1 MDPTALQSAP
11 LQSAAT
17 LTANTQSAL
26 PANSPIL
33 QSTSGFSMA
42 PPPGFFAPSSVHSLG
57 CSFPLTMAVIPSSA
71 STILTHSRLPS
82 AASIVPTTHLHGAAV
97 VPLLNTHQVISLK
110 LTNNNYLYW
119 RMQMKPYLLGQGV
132 YAFVD
137 GSYPCPALYV
147 ATTETTTPAINSFF
161 LSWKQQDELIM
172 SAFLSSLSTEILY
185 LVDLRQGDDSAS
197 IYLQRAKVLFD
208 ELAAAGRP
216 LSLEDF
222 NFYVFRGLCS
232 DFKDLVTSLSTQADP
247 LSHSDLHS
255 YLLTHE
261 YLNKSSLQST
271 LGSPMIA
278 PLLPTPSHPMASAF
292 LTQRSGFGGS
302 SCHSYRGRGRHR
314 GGWRGYRSGTHG
326 TSGSGWHQTS
336 GSGFQQAKYCSQ
348 FTSQH
353 LQATA
358 NLAFQNS
365 QLTFA
370 GRFPDTGANQHM
382 TPDLS
387 SMTISEPYTGS
398 DQLHVGDGNGLD
410 LITKEVL
417 FSGQSRDGLYVLSES
432 SATSIP
438 EAFLSTSVSST
449 ADVWHRHLGHPSS
462 RKASR
467 LSLGLTGHKTCA
479 PLELVFSDVWGP
491 SLMLSTDG
499 YRYFVIFVDAYTKYI
514 WFFPLAAKSDRT
526 SLPSSSLQTA
536 LPALTLF
543 PTPMTTPSTPSLP
556 LSPTPAYRV
565 VASPP
570 SPCTV
575 IPLSVDSS
583 PVVSPSR
590 SPSSLTSGPSSGSSP
605 GLHLVVDLSNF
616 DLQQSPASVCST
628 FPEHEPLTF
637 KDATQ
642 HLAWHRWV
650 YKIKR
655 RADGSIDRY
664 KARLVAR
671 GFTQQE
677 GINYLETFSPVVK
690 LVTVR
695 LVLTIAVS
703 RGWFIH
709 QLDVHNA
716 FLNGIL
722 LEEVYM
728 EQPPGF
734 SHPTL
739 PSHIFHLHK
748 SIYDLKQAPRAWYTR
763 LSDYLISLG
772 FRASNVDPSLFIY
785 SDGHDLIYLLVYV
798 DDLLLTGNNSTLLRH
813 LITLLNSEF
822 KIRDLGSVHYFLG
835 IEVTKTVMGLMLSQ
849 HKYTLDIIQK
859 AGMSSCKA
867 VDTLASS
874 SSKLLLSSDTQYF
887 DPTRYRQI
895 VGALQYLTF
904 TRPNICYAVNKMLI
918 GLVVLMTENPPVA
931 TWYILAEHL
940 FLGNGTAEI
949 LWIRA
954 LLSDL
959 HFSSAPTTIF
969 WCDNLGATYLS
980 VNPIFHARIKHI
992 EVDYHFVRDQVAKKD
1007 IEVQFISS
1015 KDQLANVL
1023 TKPLPHASFTYFRS
1037 KIHVD
1042 SPPSA

>member
-17 LTANTQSAL
+17 LTTNTQSAL
-26 PANSPIL
+26 PANSPTL
-33 QSTSGFSMA
+33 QSTSGFSMT
-42 PPPGFFAPSSVHSLG
+42 PPPGFFTPSSVHSLG
-57 CSFPLTMAVIPSSA
+57 CSFPLTMAAIPSSA
-71 STILTHSRLPS
+71 LTILTHSGLRS

-97 VPLLNTHQVISLK
+97 VPLSNTHQVISLK

-147 ATTETTTPAINSFF
+147 ATTETAAPAINSFF
-161 LSWKQQDELIM
+161 LSWKQQDQLIM
-172 SAFLSSLSTEILY
+172 SALLSSLSTEILH
-185 LVDLRQGDDSAS
+185 LVVDCHTSYSIWQTLEKSFASPSHSRIMQLHGSFQDLRQGDDSAN

-208 ELAAAGRP
+208 ELVAVGQP
-216 LSLEDF
+216 LFLEDF
-222 NFYVFRGLCS
+222 NLYVFRGLPS
-232 DFKDLVTSLSTQADP
+232 DFKDLVTSLSTRADP
-247 LSHSDLHS
+247 LSYSDLHS

-271 LGSPMIA
+271 LGSPMTA
-278 PLLPTPSHPMASAF
+278 PLLPTPSHPTASAF
-292 LTQRSGFGGS
+292 LAQRSGFGGS
-302 SCHSYRGRGRHR
+302 SDHSYRGRGRHR
-314 GGWRGYRSGTHG
+314 DGWR
-326 TSGSGWHQTS
+326 
-336 GSGFQQAKYCSQ
+336 AKYCSQ

-370 GRFPDTGANQHM
+370 GRFPNTSANQHV

-387 SMTISEPYTGS
+387 SMTSSEPYTGS

-438 EAFLSTSVSST
+438 EAFLSTFVSST

-467 LSLGLTGHKTCA
+467 LSLGFTGHKTCA
-479 PLELVFSDVWGP
+479 PLELVFNDVWGP
-491 SLMLSTDG
+491 SPMLSTDG
-499 YRYFVIFVDAYTKYI
+499 YRYFVIFMDAYTKYG
-514 WFFPLAAKSDRT
+514 D
-526 SLPSSSLQTA
+526 
-536 LPALTLF
+536 
-543 PTPMTTPSTPSLP
+543 
-556 LSPTPAYRV
+556 
-565 VASPP
+565 
-570 SPCTV
+570 
-575 IPLSVDSS
+575 PLSVDSS

-590 SPSSLTSGPSSGSSP
+590 SPSSLTSGPSSGLSP

-616 DLQQSPASVCST
+616 DLQQVSQNPSLLPINSSRSHHITLRPRQPKQAHLSVSQSSSPVRSAQSPASMCSI

-637 KDATQ
+637 KDTTQ
-642 HLAWHRWV
+642 HSAWHRWV

-655 RADGSIDRY
+655 RADGSIDMY

-671 GFTQQE
+671 G
-677 GINYLETFSPVVK
+677 
-690 LVTVR
+690 
-695 LVLTIAVS
+695 
-703 RGWFIH
+703 
-709 QLDVHNA
+709 
-716 FLNGIL
+716 
-722 LEEVYM
+722 
-728 EQPPGF
+728 
-734 SHPTL
+734 
-739 PSHIFHLHK
+739 
-748 SIYDLKQAPRAWYTR
+748 

-772 FRASNVDPSLFIY
+772 FRASNADPSLFIY
-785 SDGHDLIYLLVYV
+785 SDGYDLIYLLVE
-798 DDLLLTGNNSTLLRH
+798 L
-813 LITLLNSEF
+813 
-822 KIRDLGSVHYFLG
+822 
-835 IEVTKTVMGLMLSQ
+835 
-849 HKYTLDIIQK
+849 
-859 AGMSSCKA
+859 GMSSCKV

-887 DPTRYRQI
+887 DPTRTDRLLVLCSISLSLAWIFVILLIKY
-895 VGALQYLTF
+895 VSLC
-904 TRPNICYAVNKMLI
+904 TRLPMVIGPFSKELSGIFKERHLMVYTSLEVPLFPYMVLWMLI
-918 GLVVLMTENPPVA
+918 GKKRTVAHSSTE
-931 TWYILAEHL
+931 AEYKAL
-940 FLGNGTAEI
+940 TDGTTEI

-959 HFSSAPTTIF
+959 HFSSAPTTIL

-980 VNPIFHARIKHI
+980 VNPIFHARTKHV
-992 EVDYHFVRDQVAKKD
+992 EVDYHFVRDRVAKKD
-1007 IEVQFISS
+1007 IEVQFISF
-1015 KDQLANVL
+1015 KDQLAKVL
-1023 TKPLPHASFTYFRS
+1023 IKPLPHASFTYFRS
-1037 KIHVD
+1037 KLHMD